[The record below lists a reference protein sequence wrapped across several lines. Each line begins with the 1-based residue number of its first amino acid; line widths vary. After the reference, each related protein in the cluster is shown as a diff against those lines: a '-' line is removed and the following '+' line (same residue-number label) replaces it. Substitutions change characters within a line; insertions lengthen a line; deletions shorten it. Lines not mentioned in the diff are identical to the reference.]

1 MLRIVGELSY
11 RYVKGVFQSELFL
24 NNLVYRKF
32 RLMKELK
39 FVYEL
44 RFKLVESEKE
54 RVGEQTLIYSGNDW
68 EKCCDESAGDKIQD
82 KTGIFTN
89 EDGSITETRKTLLR
103 ILEKK
108 EQDEWVEVSGEV
120 YDYFEERVFIEN
132 NLEANRRL
140 KEQFMS
146 N

>member
-1 MLRIVGELSY
+1 
-11 RYVKGVFQSELFL
+11 
-24 NNLVYRKF
+24 
-32 RLMKELK
+32 MKELK

-54 RVGEQTLIYSGNDW
+54 RVGEQTLTYSGNDW
-68 EKCCDESAGDKIQD
+68 EECCDESAGDKTQD
-82 KTGIFTN
+82 KKGITIN
-89 EDGSITETRKTLLR
+89 VDGSIKKTRRKTLLR

-132 NLEANRRL
+132 NLEANKRL
-140 KEQFMS
+140 KEQFM
-146 N
+146 NN

>member
-1 MLRIVGELSY
+1 MRELSY
-11 RYVKGVFQSELFL
+11 RYVKGDFQSELFL
-24 NNLVYRKF
+24 NNLVTRKF

-54 RVGEQTLIYSGNDW
+54 RVGEQTLTYSGNDW
-68 EKCCDESAGDKIQD
+68 EECCNESAGDKTQD
-82 KTGIFTN
+82 KTGIPTN

-108 EQDEWVEVSGEV
+108 EEDLWVEVSDEV
-120 YDYFEERVFIEN
+120 YDYFLSLIHI
-132 NLEANRRL
+132 
-140 KEQFMS
+140 
-146 N
+146 

>member
-1 MLRIVGELSY
+1 MRELSY
-11 RYVKGVFQSELFL
+11 RYVKGGFQSELFL
-24 NNLVYRKF
+24 NNLVTRKF

-54 RVGEQTLIYSGNDW
+54 RVGEQTLTYSGNDW
-68 EKCCDESAGDKIQD
+68 EECCNESAGDKTQD
-82 KTGIFTN
+82 KTGIPTN
-89 EDGSITETRKTLLR
+89 EDGSIKETRKTLLR

-108 EQDEWVEVSGEV
+108 EEDLWVEVSDEV